1 MRDIDKT
8 ERLEQQRKERELRN
22 QQALEVSEENV
33 RKKKI
38 TLIKFELLIFI
49 F

>member
-33 RKKKI
+33 RKKK
-38 TLIKFELLIFI
+38 LIFI
-49 F
+49 TI